1 MSSNRFTAAAA
12 ITSLLGLSLAGAAA
26 AEDAKR
32 PPKEKCYG
40 VVKKAQNDCA
50 SAAHSCSGEAKADG
64 DKGEWMWV
72 PKGTC
77 EKIVGGSLEAGK

>member
-1 MSSNRFTAAAA
+1 MNANRSLAAAA
-12 ITSLLGLSLAGAAA
+12 IASLLGLSLAATAG

-40 VVKKAQNDCA
+40 IAKKAQNDCA
-50 SAAHSCSGEAKADG
+50 SAAHSCSGEAKTDG

-77 EKIVGGSLEAGK
+77 EKIVGGSTKAGA

>member
-1 MSSNRFTAAAA
+1 MSSNRSLAAAA
-12 ITSLLGLSLAGAAA
+12 IASLVGLSVAAA
-26 AEDAKR
+26 AGAEEGKR

-40 VVKKAQNDCA
+40 IAKKAQNDCA
-50 SAAHSCSGEAKADG
+50 SASHSCSNEAKTDG
-64 DKGEWMWV
+64 DKGEWVWL

>member
-1 MSSNRFTAAAA
+1 MSPNRSLAAAA
-12 ITSLLGLSLAGAAA
+12 IASLIGVSASTAH
-26 AEDAKR
+26 AEEAKR

-50 SAAHSCSGEAKADG
+50 SAAHSCSGEAKNDG
-64 DKGEWMWV
+64 DKGEWVWL

-77 EKIVGGSLEAGK
+77 EKIVGGTLEAGK

>member
-12 ITSLLGLSLAGAAA
+12 IASLLGLSVASGAA

-50 SAAHSCSGEAKADG
+50 SASHSCSGEAKSDG
-64 DKGEWMWV
+64 DKADWV
-72 PKGTC
+72 WLPKGTC